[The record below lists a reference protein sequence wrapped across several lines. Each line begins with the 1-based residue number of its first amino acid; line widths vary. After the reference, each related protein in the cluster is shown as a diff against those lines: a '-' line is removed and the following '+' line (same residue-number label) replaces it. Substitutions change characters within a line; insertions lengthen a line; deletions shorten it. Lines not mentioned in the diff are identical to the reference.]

1 MSFIIN
7 KFYIILFLLIFF
19 TKRLLINIFS
29 DRNFLSNTQTYEYL
43 NIKFFKLF
51 LFNHTIPNGH
61 LLLEKIVSIFSLN
74 FNFIFYF
81 LNLSYSLF
89 LCFFLNDILKKLSNK
104 KNIRFYIL
112 ILVSTC
118 LLTYETW
125 RINHHDHI
133 NLFIFSYLFWAIFNF
148 ILYNKNFNHIIISLV
163 LLNLFYT
170 LGFVLT
176 FIVFFFLVIGNLLN
190 VLKIQKVHHIKFFSV
205 FVLIF
210 IIFFKNYIST
220 SNFAPTSMGGA
231 NLIQR
236 TIHAIG
242 EDKYKKLI
250 ESRKEIFPTW
260 WISITNEI
268 LSKNKEIDLVDTR
281 IANLAH
287 GNLDSEILKNFELQK
302 KIINKNDFLDD
313 EIQKTIE
320 KDELIIKNN
329 FNFYT
334 YGYKQNLISTKYQS
348 FGKNIFLE
356 ACKIYP
362 KDLLVGKIGNKG
374 IFLTILQMT
383 SAGGLLPNYYER
395 NLKYSNNLIKYFN
408 NILGSII
415 IIILTIT
422 PLILIKVIK
431 YKEINKEDFFYLVI
445 LLSLLFSIITT
456 STITCCENPRMF
468 VMQFFL
474 IILLCF
480 MNLNYLSNKMKNNK
494 K

>member
-7 KFYIILFLLIFF
+7 RVYIILFLLIFF

-29 DRNFLSNTQTYEYL
+29 ERNFLSDAQTFEYL
-43 NIKFFKLF
+43 SQNFFELF

-61 LLLEKIVSIFSLN
+61 LILEKIVSIFSLN
-74 FNFIFYF
+74 FNLVFYF

-104 KNIRFYIL
+104 KNTRFYIL

-125 RINHHDHI
+125 RVNHHDHI

-163 LLNLFYT
+163 LLNFFYT
-170 LGFVLT
+170 LAFVFSFL
-176 FIVFFFLVIGNLLN
+176 IFFFLIIGNLLN
-190 VLKIQKVHHIKFFSV
+190 ILKTQKVHHIKIFSV
-205 FVLIF
+205 LILIF
-210 IIFFKNYIST
+210 IIFSKNYISS

-242 EDKYKKLI
+242 ENKYKKLI
-250 ESRKEIFPTW
+250 EYRKEAFPTW

-268 LSKNKEIDLVDTR
+268 LSKNKEIHLVDTR

-287 GNLDSEILKNFELQK
+287 GSLDNEILKNFELQK
-302 KIINKNDFLDD
+302 KIIKKNSFLDE
-313 EIQKTIE
+313 EISKIVK

-329 FNFYT
+329 FNFYS
-334 YGYKQNLISTKYQS
+334 YGYKQNLISTYYQS
-348 FGKNIFLE
+348 FGKSIFLE

-374 IFLTILQMT
+374 IFLTTLQMSST
-383 SAGGLLPNYYER
+383 GGLLPNYYEK
-395 NLKYSNNLIKYFN
+395 NLKYSNNLINNFN
-408 NILGSII
+408 NILRFII
-415 IIILTIT
+415 IIILIIT
-422 PLILIKVIK
+422 PLILIKFIK
-431 YKEINKEDFFYLVI
+431 YRKINKKDFFYLVI
-445 LLSLLFSIITT
+445 LLSLLSSIITT
-456 STITCCENPRMF
+456 SIITCCENPRML
-468 VMQFFL
+468 VMQFFI
-474 IILLCF
+474 IILLCS
-480 MNLNYLSNKMKNNK
+480 MNLNYLSEYMKNK
-494 K
+494 IK